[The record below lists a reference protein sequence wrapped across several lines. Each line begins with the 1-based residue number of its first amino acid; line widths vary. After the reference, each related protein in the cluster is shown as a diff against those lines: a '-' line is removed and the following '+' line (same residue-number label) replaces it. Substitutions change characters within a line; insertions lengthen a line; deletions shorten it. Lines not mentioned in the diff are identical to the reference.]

1 MQDTKLATG
10 TPTHTAHGT
19 TGLHRRWAILAVAW
33 AALLMAFVDRL
44 TWASLAA
51 GVGHS
56 LGLPVA
62 SLGIFVTAFYVGYVL
77 SNVLAGIGA
86 DKVGPSRMLT
96 LAMLPLGV
104 GTFLFGYTTSLP
116 YGLAL
121 QVLMGLAAGADY
133 SACVKLTAT
142 WFEFRL
148 RGRAMGILITASSLA
163 VVVTNGTVPTLA
175 NRIGWTGV
183 YQALGV
189 ATILIALVCGLVL
202 RDAPAAA
209 GSVNSKSNLALVW
222 RNRDLVL
229 LSLAGFGAMWGT
241 WGFAFWVNALM
252 IKGRGLDPV
261 LAGFVTAMFGAGAIV
276 AKPAIGLLSDLLG
289 GRRRTLVIICL
300 ASFAV
305 MLLLF
310 GGLRSPQ
317 AFLVAAPLLGV
328 TAFAYS
334 PLMAAMVAEAA
345 GAAAVGSVTGITNA
359 FWQLGNLA
367 VPLAVGA
374 VYGASH
380 SFVAAFVTLAAGPL
394 AGTCLMLLFREAPRL

>member
-10 TPTHTAHGT
+10 TPTHMAYST
-19 TGLHRRWAILAVAW
+19 TGSRRRWAILAVAW

-96 LAMLPLGV
+96 LAMLPLGI
-104 GTFLFGYTTSLP
+104 GTFLFGYTTSVP

-175 NRIGWTGV
+175 NRIGWAGV
-183 YQALGV
+183 YQTLGV
-189 ATILIALVCGLVL
+189 CTMLIALLCGLVL

-209 GSVNSKSNLALVW
+209 GSANAKSNLALVW

-241 WGFAFWVNALM
+241 WGFAFWVNVLM

-261 LAGFVTAMFGAGAIV
+261 LAGFVTAMFGTGAIV
-276 AKPAIGLLSDLLG
+276 AKPAIGLLSDWLG
-289 GRRRTLVIICL
+289 GRRKTLVIICL

-305 MLLLF
+305 MLLVF
-310 GGLRSPQ
+310 GGLHSAR

-328 TAFAYS
+328 AAFAYS

-345 GAAAVGSVTGITNA
+345 GAAAIGSVTGITNA

-394 AGTCLMLLFREAPRL
+394 AGTCLMLLVRETPRL

>member
-10 TPTHTAHGT
+10 TPTHTAYST
-19 TGLHRRWAILAVAW
+19 TGLRRRWAILAVAW

-56 LGLPVA
+56 MGLPVA

-104 GTFLFGYTTSLP
+104 GTFLFGYTTSVP

-148 RGRAMGILITASSLA
+148 RGRAMGLLITASSLA

-380 SFVAAFVTLAAGPL
+380 SFVAAFVMLAAGPL